1 MRIGAG
7 RWGRE
12 PALASEGRLPAWTV
26 LSTAPNRE
34 TAARAETH
42 TPADVRGET
51 VCALPNTSLPANTRQ
66 GKPGGRAAA
75 LSPEAS
81 GRVVSL
87 GRACGR
93 RLQSTRVGRAGRGVT
108 LRPGGRARW
117 RAGTVARRGG
127 PWVRQFEFGLGS
139 YRHRNRTG
147 ATTMSSSPRRG
158 RAGLWGLGVSGRA
171 CEAMSGAAGV
181 GVRPQL
187 AACICG
193 PRASRLCGAVFFSQ
207 PARRGQGRCFL
218 KRGRRG
224 GGQTWRVGPVC

>member
-1 MRIGAG
+1 M
-7 RWGRE
+7 W
-12 PALASEGRLPAWTV
+12 
-26 LSTAPNRE
+26 
-34 TAARAETH
+34 
-42 TPADVRGET
+42 
-51 VCALPNTSLPANTRQ
+51 
-66 GKPGGRAAA
+66 
-75 LSPEAS
+75 
-81 GRVVSL
+81 SL

-93 RLQSTRVGRAGRGVT
+93 RLQSTRVGRAGRGAT

-207 PARRGQGRCFL
+207 PARKGARPLLL
-218 KRGRRG
+218 KARETRRRADVAG
-224 GGQTWRVGPVC
+224 GSGLLNTGIKVIHHELSEVQPDYSSFPPCAEACAWVGVFGEC